1 MDYYPGKYL
10 SRRLKNGAVIRS
22 CPALHVVGADFGEM
36 QNYPIT
42 FESAVIGNVVSN
54 PSFASKRVCG
64 KARHIYYVML
74 RSAATKH
81 LGRGYSPRRQILRFA
96 QNDIPHTL

>member
-36 QNYPIT
+36 EYHAVT
-42 FESAVIGNVVSN
+42 RKRAVIGDGSAIHLLRQLGVWESQAHLLCHAEER
-54 PSFASKRVCG
+54 SDEASG
-64 KARHIYYVML
+64 EGLFPTTPDSSL
-74 RSAATKH
+74 RSE
-81 LGRGYSPRRQILRFA
+81 
-96 QNDIPHTL
+96 